1 MNDSITRLINE
12 AVSARSRAYAPYS
25 RFRVGAAV
33 AASGGNIY
41 TGCNVEN
48 ASYGLTCCAERVA
61 LFKAVSEGESEF
73 TGIAVVSDSEDF
85 CSPCGACRQV
95 MAEFGGDIKVY
106 MCNNRGE
113 YKVKSVAD
121 LLPGSFNLDGDKKL
135 V

>member
-1 MNDSITRLINE
+1 MNDKIARLVKE
-12 AVSARSRAYAPYS
+12 AISARNRAYAPYS

-33 AASGGNIY
+33 AASGGSIY

-61 LFKAVSEGESEF
+61 LFKAVSQGEREF
-73 TGIAVVSDSEDF
+73 TDIAVVSDSEDF

-95 MAEFGGDIKVY
+95 MAEFGGHIKVY

-113 YKVKSVAD
+113 YKVKSVSD
-121 LLPGSFNLDGDKKL
+121 LLPGSFSLEGHKKL